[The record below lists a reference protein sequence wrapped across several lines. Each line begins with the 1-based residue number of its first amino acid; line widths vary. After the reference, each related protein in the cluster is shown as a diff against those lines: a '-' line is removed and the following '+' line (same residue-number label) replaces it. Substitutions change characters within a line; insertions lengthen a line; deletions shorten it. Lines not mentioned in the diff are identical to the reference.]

1 MSMEPNPF
9 SLCGRTI
16 LVTGG
21 SSGIGRAVAIGAARM
36 GARIAVLGR
45 TPDRVQETLSL
56 LEGTGHVGHVSDLTK
71 IDGIEGDVQAVLDRS
86 GPFGGLV
93 YSAGASDVT
102 LLRDIDME
110 KAERQMRLNWLSFM
124 ALSQAM

>member
-1 MSMEPNPF
+1 MSTEPNPF

-71 IDGIEGDVQAVLDRS
+71 IDGIEGDVQAILDRS

-93 YSAGASDVT
+93 YSA
-102 LLRDIDME
+102 
-110 KAERQMRLNWLSFM
+110 
-124 ALSQAM
+124 

>member
-45 TPDRVQETLSL
+45 TGFRKPFRCWRGPAT
-56 LEGTGHVGHVSDLTK
+56 SDMFPT
-71 IDGIEGDVQAVLDRS
+71 
-86 GPFGGLV
+86 
-93 YSAGASDVT
+93 
-102 LLRDIDME
+102 
-110 KAERQMRLNWLSFM
+110 
-124 ALSQAM
+124 